1 MNTNMKKLFLIAAL
15 ALSTL
20 VAHAQYNMSDVQMPF
35 QSTSSMP
42 ASGSKYASTP
52 TIGENGTATYNGAS
66 YSPNRVGPRRT
77 NSGDN
82 AGTPGGAPTVQ
93 QPIGDCPIE
102 LLITFALICIVTVK
116 IRSNKRKL
124 VDSTSTN
131 G

>member
-20 VAHAQYNMSDVQMPF
+20 VAHAQYNMSEAQMPF
-35 QSTSSMP
+35 QSTSTMQS
-42 ASGSKYASTP
+42 SGSKYASTP
-52 TIGENGTATYNGAS
+52 TIGENGTATYNGGS
-66 YSPNRVGPRRT
+66 YSSNRVGPRK
-77 NSGDN
+77 SEGSQP
-82 AGTPGGAPTVQ
+82 GTPGGNPTTQ

-102 LLITFALICIVTVK
+102 LLIVFVLICVVAIK
-116 IRSNKRKL
+116 IRSNKCKL

>member
-66 YSPNRVGPRRT
+66 YSPNRVGPRK
-77 NSGDN
+77 SEGSQP
-82 AGTPGGAPTVQ
+82 GTPGGNPTTP

-102 LLITFALICIVTVK
+102 LLITFALICVVTVK
-116 IRSNKRKL
+116 IRSNKCKL